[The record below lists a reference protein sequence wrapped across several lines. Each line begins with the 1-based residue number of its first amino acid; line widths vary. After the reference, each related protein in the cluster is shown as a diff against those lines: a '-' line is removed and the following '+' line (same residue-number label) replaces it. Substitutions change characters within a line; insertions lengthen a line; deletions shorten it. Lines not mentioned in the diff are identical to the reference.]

1 MSGANL
7 RIRTQI
13 ALTLGGFIFITIS
26 SIFILNYY
34 VVRTTLEDR
43 AMDELEKIEKSVYT
57 ATQALLSTAINNY
70 LRGITETNLAIVES
84 YYRQVVERKLTREQA
99 KQQIQKRF
107 ATETVGDSGYLVA
120 VEEKD
125 SRIYLD
131 LHPYLPQ
138 QECTETEGCKQWAK
152 TRNGYTEYNWKNPLD
167 NSSRKKAAYVVEF
180 KPWNWIIGASSYRD
194 EFVRLFKLDDL
205 QKLISQIRIN
215 KSGYFFVFN
224 SDYKLLIHPELE
236 GIDVNQFGND
246 AIRQI
251 LGRLTRAGDGFI
263 TYKWKNPSE
272 TEERLKYAY
281 VEHLE
286 DFDWYLVA
294 SGYFDEIFA
303 PIARLKKITTGLVCF
318 SALLL
323 AALIY
328 RLSNTLSAALIALA
342 TDAKTFFQSRKQL
355 TWEKRGIQEIDILGE
370 SLSGMTAELNTSMNT
385 LQKKVMELAISEQ
398 EKAAGRNFI
407 YSVIDSMPSV
417 IIGVDA
423 RMKISLWNEKAAR
436 DSGRPLSKVQGIQ
449 LELGLP
455 ELSPHLGAI
464 LEAITDR
471 VTRTVSY
478 TREEENTPTRNI
490 EMTIFPLQ
498 SSSEGGAVIR
508 LDDVSERVEIE
519 QRLRQSQK
527 MDAVGQLAG
536 GIAHDFNNM
545 LSGIMGAAELL
556 QLRLGEEHQ
565 QLVNIISKSA
575 ERAGELIL
583 KLLAFSRKDK
593 VAFVPLDVH
602 AIIEETVAILGR
614 TLDKK
619 VIISHQNNAALH
631 TILGDSSQLQ
641 NSLLN
646 LGINAG
652 YAMTNGGELLFA
664 TRLLELDASFCEQ
677 SAFELTPGWFLE
689 VNVRDTGCGIP
700 VEQQKRIFEPF
711 FTTREQGKGTGLG
724 LAAVY
729 GTMIQHHGAVTVY
742 SEPGKGAEFHL
753 LLPLSGDEIKS
764 GKIPEISLESGQGC
778 ILVIDDE
785 PVVRETA
792 RMLLEKLGYETM
804 EAVDGRHGLDLFQLH
819 QEKISL
825 VLLDM
830 IMPVMDGSECY
841 RELRKLNSTVPVVI
855 SSGFSRDADLDALNE
870 DGLAGFIRKPYKLTE
885 LSHTVASALH

>member
-1 MSGANL
+1 MPGADL

-13 ALTLGGFIFITIS
+13 SLTLGGFIFITIS

-34 VVRTTLEDR
+34 VVRTTLEER

-57 ATQALLSTAINNY
+57 ATQALLSTAIQNY
-70 LRGITETNLAIVES
+70 LRGITEANLAIVES
-84 YYRQVVERKLTREQA
+84 YYQQVVEGKLTKKRA
-99 KQQIQKRF
+99 KQLIQKRF
-107 ATETVGDSGYLVA
+107 ITEPVGDSGYLVA

-125 SRIYLD
+125 SKLYLD

-152 TRNGYTEYNWKNPLD
+152 TRNGYTEYTWKNPLD
-167 NSSRKKAAYVVEF
+167 NSSRKKAAYVAEF

-194 EFVRLFKLDDL
+194 EFVHLFKLEDL
-205 QKLISQIRIN
+205 QQLISQIHIN
-215 KSGYFFVFN
+215 QSGYFFVFN
-224 SDYKLLIHPELE
+224 SDYKLLIHPELKE
-236 GIDVNQFGND
+236 IDVNQFDND
-246 AIRQI
+246 AIRLI
-251 LGRLTRAGDGFI
+251 LGRMTRAGDGFI
-263 TYKWKNPSE
+263 TYKWRNPSE
-272 TEERLKYAY
+272 TKERLKYAY

-303 PIARLKKITTGLVCF
+303 PIERLKNITTGLVCF
-318 SALLL
+318 SALFLG
-323 AALIY
+323 ALIY
-328 RLSNTLSAALIALA
+328 RLSNTLSDPLITLA
-342 TDAKTFFQSRKQL
+342 KDAKTFFQSRQQL
-355 TWEKRGIQEIDILGE
+355 FWEKRGIQEIDILGE
-370 SLSGMTAELNTSMNT
+370 SLSGMTTELNTSMET
-385 LQKKVMELAISEQ
+385 LQKKVMELAVSEQ
-398 EKAAGRNFI
+398 EKAAGRYFI
-407 YSVIDSMPSV
+407 NSVIDSMPSV

-423 RMKISLWNEKAAR
+423 EMRISLWNKKAAR
-436 DSGRPLSKVQGIQ
+436 DSGQPLSKVQGIR
-449 LELGLP
+449 LEQGLP
-455 ELSPHLGAI
+455 ELSPHLGTI
-464 LEAITDR
+464 REAITGR
-471 VTRTVSY
+471 VTQTVSY
-478 TREEENTPTRNI
+478 TREKESTTTQHI

-498 SSSEGGAVIR
+498 SSPEGGAVIR

-545 LSGIMGAAELL
+545 LSGIMGATELL

-602 AIIEETVAILGR
+602 VIIEETVAILGR

-619 VIISHQNNAALH
+619 VTISHQNDAALH
-631 TILGDSSQLQ
+631 TILGDPSQLQ

-652 YAMTNGGELLFA
+652 YAMPNGGELRFS
-664 TRLLELDASFCEQ
+664 TRLLELDESFCEQ
-677 SAFELTPGWFLE
+677 SVFELSPGWFLE
-689 VNVRDTGCGIP
+689 INVRDTGCGIP
-700 VEQQKRIFEPF
+700 AEQQKRIFEPF
-711 FTTREQGKGTGLG
+711 FTTREQGEGTGLG

-729 GTMIQHHGAVTVY
+729 GTMVQHHGAVTVY
-742 SEPGKGAEFHL
+742 SEPGNGAEFHL
-753 LLPLSGDEIKS
+753 LLPLSEDDIK
-764 GKIPEISLESGQGC
+764 KNRLPEISLKSGHGC
-778 ILVIDDE
+778 VLIIDDE

-792 RMLLEKLGYETM
+792 RMLLEKLGYETI
-804 EAVDGRHGLDLFQLH
+804 EAGDGRQGLELFQLH
-819 QEKISL
+819 QTKISL

-841 RELRKLNSTVPVVI
+841 HELRKINSTVPVVI

-870 DGLAGFIRKPYKLTE
+870 DGLAGFIRKPYKLAE
-885 LSHTVASALH
+885 FSHMVASALH